1 LAKPVQNNQ
10 SSSILTAPINT
21 TFPTPTSS
29 LLNSNPSSITSNPTS
44 PPTINPPNSA
54 QTNTKS
60 MNIAIEKVENGKI
73 QSILFTVKD
82 ILSDKPVEGAFLS
95 GNINGEPFS
104 GIANSSGEFTKVISS
119 DVLKSSNTLEVA
131 ATATADGYK
140 SNKVNSTFVLP
151 SNSKSSIS
159 TSDNV
164 DSGAKDLTSKITK
177 DVQKQLNRQGIN
189 IPLPFGG

>member
-1 LAKPVQNNQ
+1 M
-10 SSSILTAPINT
+10 TAPINT
-21 TFPTPTSS
+21 TIPTPSTSS

-44 PPTINPPNSA
+44 PPTINPSNSA

-60 MNIAIEKVENGKI
+60 MNIAIEKVENGKS